1 MGVIEK
7 GISAVPRLS
16 GKQLFPA
23 AFCLQIPGEEHE
35 A

>member
-1 MGVIEK
+1 MGIFEK
-7 GISAVPRLS
+7 GISAEPRLS
-16 GKQLFPA
+16 GKQLFPS